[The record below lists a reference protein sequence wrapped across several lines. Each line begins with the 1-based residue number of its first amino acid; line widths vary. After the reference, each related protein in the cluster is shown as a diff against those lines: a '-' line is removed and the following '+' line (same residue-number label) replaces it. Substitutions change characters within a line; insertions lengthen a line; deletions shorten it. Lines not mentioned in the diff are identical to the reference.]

1 MPEHTPLLSLLRPGL
16 TAPPTWAPTVQV
28 KLTVTPDI
36 SRAVTQV
43 TVKGQW
49 LKSLAAGHVAPA
61 CQAVAGSGLPPGGRL
76 GISPLCPSGQ
86 ITPSM
91 PRKGAL
97 SLRTPRKPD
106 YCLPTVNLGAGRMEV
121 SSITFNRS
129 CRRRWALVGRR
140 GAREQAVE
148 IANKDDLFLRLSAAP
163 IPAAPDSGGPTTEGI
178 RVPASAGQSRGS
190 GNPVPLSGTPET
202 PVVWLV
208 CFLGVGAAWWGG
220 SEICIGELHPESALG
235 RCDGGGWQTQGK
247 GRTGWRWSPPRARES
262 RASLVAE
269 W

>member
-1 MPEHTPLLSLLRPGL
+1 M
-16 TAPPTWAPTVQV
+16 
-28 KLTVTPDI
+28 
-36 SRAVTQV
+36 
-43 TVKGQW
+43 VKGQW